1 MEENRTESAIYRIV
15 PIHLL
20 TLDAHAA
27 ILDFGIFYVT
37 VSSHIATVIA
47 QDVMNVKPQAQS
59 VNY

>member
-1 MEENRTESAIYRIV
+1 MD
-15 PIHLL
+15 LL
-20 TLDAHAA
+20 TLDAA